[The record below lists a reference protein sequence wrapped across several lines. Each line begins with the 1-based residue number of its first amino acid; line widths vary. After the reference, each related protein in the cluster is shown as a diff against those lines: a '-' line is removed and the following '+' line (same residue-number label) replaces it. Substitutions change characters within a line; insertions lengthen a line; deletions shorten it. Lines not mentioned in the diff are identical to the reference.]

1 MDPHFIYNTMN
12 IINILA
18 RKGEFEDIVKVNT
31 ALTRVLRERLN
42 TQNTAFEEVAHEIEA
57 LKQYQLIMDYRYHN
71 QVAVEYDIDEAVLH
85 KKIPKNILQPLL
97 ENCIIMD
104 STTDFGEI
112 RGNIEVLIYSLE
124 NRLVIEISDDGR
136 GFTEERLKEIRENLL
151 HATLHKEKETHIGLE
166 NIYRRISYLYGD
178 AFSMDIQSEAGYG
191 SAVILTFPLDSA
203 NGRV

>member
-1 MDPHFIYNTMN
+1 M
-12 IINILA
+12 
-18 RKGEFEDIVKVNT
+18 
-31 ALTRVLRERLN
+31 
-42 TQNTAFEEVAHEIEA
+42 
-57 LKQYQLIMDYRYHN
+57 
-71 QVAVEYDIDEAVLH
+71 
-85 KKIPKNILQPLL
+85 
-97 ENCIIMD
+97 
-104 STTDFGEI
+104 
-112 RGNIEVLIYSLE
+112 
-124 NRLVIEISDDGR
+124 IEISDDGR

>member
-1 MDPHFIYNTMN
+1 MTTQMDPHFIYNTMN

-104 STTDFGEI
+104 LPQISEKSEEI
-112 RGNIEVLIYSLE
+112 
-124 NRLVIEISDDGR
+124 
-136 GFTEERLKEIRENLL
+136 
-151 HATLHKEKETHIGLE
+151 
-166 NIYRRISYLYGD
+166 
-178 AFSMDIQSEAGYG
+178 
-191 SAVILTFPLDSA
+191 
-203 NGRV
+203 